1 MFIGIFCG
9 IYLLTT
15 KINLKIDNSLKLPII
30 RTIFWILLVSSDL
43 FTEPNIDGEA
53 SYLLYLTNTA
63 LCTLWD
69 TILKSIPECIFRL
82 FIFRDYFLNIIV
94 FGLYEIGVIKAATL
108 IIDKIIYTKGA
119 ATDNTENLT

>member
-1 MFIGIFCG
+1 MKRQLYIIGLIFLIMSIVNFFGEIVNRLLDYHSWMDFSGTLMFIGIFCG

-69 TILKSIPECIFRL
+69 TILKSIP
-82 FIFRDYFLNIIV
+82 
-94 FGLYEIGVIKAATL
+94 
-108 IIDKIIYTKGA
+108 
-119 ATDNTENLT
+119 